1 MIRRLG
7 FTLRLT
13 RGFTLIELLVVL
25 SIIGIAAS
33 LIGPVAIQQYE
44 RTKVT
49 EEREQMLRLLNELQ
63 FQAYTE
69 FKRIH
74 LTTNG
79 SQMTIYGASIDS
91 FDDTKSSF
99 DTKTGSRN
107 ATKVSNGTFVAS
119 KNDKIGSNE
128 TNGGSIESNKGS
140 IKSIR
145 GSNEPKKGSNDTYE
159 SSNNTIIINM
169 EFIEFKKAS
178 YDINSHG
185 WWSKESFSWF
195 EGSNERVVQLN
206 MPRIES
212 GEGEV
217 TNAAP
222 E

>member
-1 MIRRLG
+1 MIRRL
-7 FTLRLT
+7 
-13 RGFTLIELLVVL
+13 GFTLIELLVVL

-74 LTTNG
+74 LTTNEG
-79 SQMTIYGASIDS
+79 QMTIYGASMDS
-91 FDDTKSSF
+91 FDDLKDSF
-99 DTKTGSRN
+99 DDKRGLNDTSR
-107 ATKVSNGTFVAS
+107 A
-119 KNDKIGSNE
+119 
-128 TNGGSIESNKGS
+128 SIEPFSASNNS
-140 IKSIR
+140 
-145 GSNEPKKGSNDTYE
+145 KKRSNDTTKV
-159 SSNNTIIINM
+159 SNNTIIINM
-169 EFIEFKKAS
+169 EFIDFKKSS

-185 WWSKESFSWF
+185 WWSKESFVWF
-195 EGSNERVVQLN
+195 EGSNERSVQLN

-212 GEGEV
+212 GNEEV
-217 TNAAP
+217 GNAAP